1 MCIIS
6 NEHYKF
12 IIDSCRATS
21 VAQYGFLP
29 GNVVVRTNDKL
40 LPIVAARRRVNHL
53 LSTAVLTSLFIR
65 VRVRTVK
72 AWTMLP
78 MGGNIVEVF
87 SEKEKKETVSTVG
100 GEG

>member
-1 MCIIS
+1 M
-6 NEHYKF
+6 
-12 IIDSCRATS
+12 
-21 VAQYGFLP
+21 
-29 GNVVVRTNDKL
+29 
-40 LPIVAARRRVNHL
+40 
-53 LSTAVLTSLFIR
+53 FIR

-78 MGGNIVEVF
+78 MGGNIGEVF